1 MKRHPSLIQLSRE
14 HHGGLILARLL
25 QADAPPYKGL
35 PTDAKGKAE
44 YAASYYRNEL
54 KHHFEDEEKIIPPL
68 KGINRDLDV
77 LLQEMCSEHQE
88 LGRIF
93 SSIGTGTDLAGYL
106 DNAGKK
112 LENHIRKEERQ
123 IFPMIQE
130 SCSEDTLDMVAKI
143 LTSD

>member
-35 PTDAKGKAE
+35 PTDIKGKAE
-44 YAASYYRNEL
+44 YAIRYYRNEL

-68 KGINRDLDV
+68 KGINRDLDF
-77 LLQEMCSEHQE
+77 LLQEMCDEHKE
-88 LGRIF
+88 LGQIF
-93 SSIGTGTDLAGYL
+93 GSIHKETDLAGYL
-106 DNAGKK
+106 DSTGKK

-130 SCSEDTLDMVAKI
+130 SCSEDILDAVAKI
-143 LTSD
+143 LAGD